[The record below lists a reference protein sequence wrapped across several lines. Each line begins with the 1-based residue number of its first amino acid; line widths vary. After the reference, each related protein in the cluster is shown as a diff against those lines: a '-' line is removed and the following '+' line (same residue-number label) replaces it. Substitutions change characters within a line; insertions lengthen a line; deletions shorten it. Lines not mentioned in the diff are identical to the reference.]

1 MYDFQNTV
9 LLTARPEKSTIVIRY
24 LTLLLAAAGLLGC
37 IWVNP
42 LIFALPAVLLI
53 VLWWWTWFHTN
64 IEYEYTYWRD

>member
-9 LLTARPEKSTIVIRY
+9 LLTARPERSTITVRY

-42 LIFALPAVLLI
+42 LIFALPSVLADRI
-53 VLWWWTWFHTN
+53 MVVDMVSYQYR
-64 IEYEYTYWRD
+64 I